1 MRLRTFIVE
10 DEPPATDRLRGLLA
24 TENEFELV
32 GEATGN
38 ADTVAALRAAK
49 PDVVFLDLHV
59 PAGDGFSLL
68 ESARLEPAPAVVVVT
83 AHGQYAVEAFDRRAT
98 DYLLK
103 PFRVS
108 RLQAAL
114 GRVRDEFARRSAS
127 GETLTEVGSPGEGG
141 ALREGET
148 APGAIDVHR
157 PSERLLPD
165 SAAAMRARHSDEAS
179 FAEVVSDDSR
189 SAALTSSAPA
199 ARLTLHG
206 ESPGYLVRFVV
217 RNERQLEVVPV
228 EAVDWLAS
236 AGNYVI
242 LHAGHTTHV
251 HRESMIALEERL
263 DPSRFVRISRS
274 AIVALDRI
282 RSVATDEKGNSL
294 VILQDRTKLPLTRG
308 VRDLQQRLERG

>member
-1 MRLRTFIVE
+1 MRFRTFIVE
-10 DEPPATDRLRGLLA
+10 DEPPATDRLRGLLS

-32 GEATGN
+32 GESTGN

-68 ESARLEPAPAVVVVT
+68 ESAKLEPAPAVVVVT

-108 RLQAAL
+108 RLQTAL
-114 GRVRDEFARRSAS
+114 GRVREEFARRN
-127 GETLTEVGSPGEGG
+127 L
-141 ALREGET
+141 LNEGET
-148 APGAIDVHR
+148 TVARDFAPASGSATNFQLPTS
-157 PSERLLPD
+157 PSAGSAPDQSDTEEETSASLLTAAPRVG
-165 SAAAMRARHSDEAS
+165 SAATHEA
-179 FAEVVSDDSR
+179 
-189 SAALTSSAPA
+189 
-199 ARLTLHG
+199 
-206 ESPGYLVRFVV
+206 PGYLVRFVV

-282 RSVATDEKGNSL
+282 RSVSTDERGNSL
-294 VILQDRTKLPLTRG
+294 VILNDRTKLPLTRG